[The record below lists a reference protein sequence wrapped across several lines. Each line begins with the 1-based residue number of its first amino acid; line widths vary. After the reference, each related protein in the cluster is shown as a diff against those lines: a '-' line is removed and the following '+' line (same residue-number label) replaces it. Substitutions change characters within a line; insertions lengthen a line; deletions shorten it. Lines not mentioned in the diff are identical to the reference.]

1 MYFIYLNVLFL
12 MLVPSFI
19 LMYFIVTKQS
29 KLNTYFSKSALEKLS
44 VSNQYFSNKARSI
57 TLFLA
62 LIFMIIALA
71 RPVTN
76 EKINDIESELNAVV
90 IAIDVSKSMNAIDIY
105 PNRLEFAKRKLLDII
120 DTSKTEAIGVILFA
134 KSSFLLSAVTQDLA
148 SLKILINNLDRGI
161 NFDNGTNIFSTLE
174 TTQKLLKDYSSKNLI
189 LLSDGG
195 DNKDFDNEIK
205 FANENKINIYTLAL
219 GTPQGS
225 VIKLND
231 GNFLTNKDGDI
242 VNVKLNESIK
252 ELSLK
257 TNGGYINYSLDNSDI
272 NQILN
277 DINSKSQKAKFDNTK
292 YKLYTEL
299 FYYPL
304 ALGIFLLLM
313 AFSSLPSFKK
323 NKSSLSIFLLS
334 LILTSNLN
342 LNASSIFDFN
352 TIKEANNAYEKKEFE
367 TASNEFKKLDS
378 NEFRDYNLANSYYK
392 DNKFKEA
399 IELYKNIET
408 SNDDLEFKK
417 FHNLANSYAKS
428 KDYQNAIKSYE
439 EALKLKNDKDTKE
452 NLELVKKLL
461 EEQDNKQDNKNKDE
475 NQDKKQNE
483 EEKKEKDNQ
492 EQKKQEDKQ
501 ENQQKEESK
510 KSENKKQEPSQK
522 EQEKQKEEDARK
534 QNIMSDYEEEKWL
547 KELENQKTNSLLKK
561 MESSN
566 EDSISNPW

>member
-1 MYFIYLNVLFL
+1 MSFIYLNVLFL
-12 MLVPSFI
+12 MLIPSFI
-19 LMYFIVTKQS
+19 LMYFILTKQS
-29 KLNTYFSKSALEKLS
+29 KLNTYFSKNALEKLS
-44 VSNQYFSNKARSI
+44 VSNQYFSNKSRSI

-76 EKINDIESELNAVV
+76 EKINDIESQLNAVV

-120 DTSKTEAIGVILFA
+120 DTSNTEAIGVILFA

-148 SLKILINNLDRGI
+148 SLKLLINNLDTGI

-174 TTQKLLKDYSSKNLI
+174 TTKKLLKDYSSKNLI
-189 LLSDGG
+189 LLTDGG

-272 NQILN
+272 NQILS
-277 DINSKSQKAKFDNTK
+277 DINSKSQKEKFDNTK
-292 YKLYTEL
+292 YKSYTEL

-304 ALGIFLLLM
+304 ALGVFLLLI
-313 AFSSLPSFKK
+313 AFSSLPSFTK
-323 NKSSLSIFLLS
+323 NKSSLCVILLS
-334 LILTSNLN
+334 LIFTSNLN
-342 LNASSIFDFN
+342 LHASSIFDFN
-352 TIKEANNAYEKKEFE
+352 IIKEANNAYEKEEYEK
-367 TASNEFKKLDS
+367 ASNEFEKLDS
-378 NEFRDYNLANSYYK
+378 NEARDYNLANSYYK

-399 IELYKNIET
+399 IELYKNIQ
-408 SNDDLEFKK
+408 S
-417 FHNLANSYAKS
+417 S
-428 KDYQNAIKSYE
+428 
-439 EALKLKNDKDTKE
+439 
-452 NLELVKKLL
+452 
-461 EEQDNKQDNKNKDE
+461 NKD
-475 NQDKKQNE
+475 
-483 EEKKEKDNQ
+483 
-492 EQKKQEDKQ
+492 
-501 ENQQKEESK
+501 
-510 KSENKKQEPSQK
+510 
-522 EQEKQKEEDARK
+522 
-534 QNIMSDYEEEKWL
+534 L
-547 KELENQKTNSLLKK
+547 
-561 MESSN
+561 
-566 EDSISNPW
+566 

>member
-1 MYFIYLNVLFL
+1 
-12 MLVPSFI
+12 MLIPSFI

-29 KLNTYFSKSALEKLS
+29 KLNTYFSNNALKKLS

-76 EKINDIESELNAVV
+76 EKINDIESQLNAVV

-148 SLKILINNLDRGI
+148 SLKLLINNLDTGI

-189 LLSDGG
+189 LLTDGG
-195 DNKDFDNEIK
+195 DNKNFDNEIE
-205 FANENKINIYTLAL
+205 FANKNKINIYTLAL
-219 GTPQGS
+219 ATPQGS

-231 GNFLTNKDGDI
+231 GNFLTDTNGNI

-257 TNGGYINYSLDNSDI
+257 TNGGYINYSLDNNDI

-277 DINSKSQKAKFDNTK
+277 DINSKSQKEIFDSSK
-292 YKLYTEL
+292 YKSYTEL

-304 ALGIFLLLM
+304 GLGIFLLLI
-313 AFSSLPSFKK
+313 AFSSLPSFRK
-323 NKSSLSIFLLS
+323 NKSSIFIIILS
-334 LILTSNLN
+334 LTIFSNMDLK
-342 LNASSIFDFN
+342 ASSIFDFN
-352 TIKEANNAYEKKEFE
+352 TIKNANTAYEKKDYEK
-367 TASNEFKKLDS
+367 ASNEFKKLDS
-378 NEFRDYNLANSYYK
+378 NEYRDYNLANSYYQ

-399 IELYKNIET
+399 IELYENIKP
-408 SNDDLEFKK
+408 SNNDLEFKRL
-417 FHNLANSYAKS
+417 HNLGNSYAKT
-428 KDYQNAIKSYE
+428 KEYQNAINNYE
-439 EALKLKNDKDTKE
+439 EALKLKNDKNTKE

-461 EEQDNKQDNKNKDE
+461 EDKNNKQDKKED
-475 NQDKKQNE
+475 NQKQ
-483 EEKKEKDNQ
+483 EKDNQ
-492 EQKKQEDKQ
+492 ENKKENKDQQQKQE
-501 ENQQKEESK
+501 QQQDQQQDQNNSK
-510 KSENKKQEPSQK
+510 KSENKNQKQSKK
-522 EQEKQKEEDARK
+522 EQEQKNENENEENNKK

>member
-12 MLVPSFI
+12 MLIPSFV
-19 LMYFIVTKQS
+19 LMYFIVTKKS
-29 KLNTYFSKSALEKLS
+29 KLDTYFSKKALEKLS
-44 VSNQYFSNKARSI
+44 VSNQYFSNKSRSI
-57 TLFLA
+57 ILFLA

-76 EKINDIESELNAVV
+76 EKINDVESELNAVV

-120 DTSKTEAIGVILFA
+120 NTSKTEAIGVILFA
-134 KSSFLLSAVTQDLA
+134 KTSFLLSAVTQDFS
-148 SLKILINNLDRGI
+148 SLKLLINNLDTGI

-189 LLSDGG
+189 LLTDGG
-195 DNKDFDNEIK
+195 DNENFDSEIK

-219 GTPQGS
+219 ATPQGS

-257 TNGGYINYSLDNSDI
+257 TNGGYINYSLDNDDI

-277 DINSKSQKAKFDNTK
+277 DINSKSQKEKFDNAK
-292 YKLYTEL
+292 YKSYIEL

-304 ALGIFLLLM
+304 ALGIFLLLI
-313 AFSSLPSFKK
+313 AFSSLPTLKK
-323 NKSSLSIFLLS
+323 NKSSLSIVFLS
-334 LILTSNLN
+334 LIFTSNLN

-352 TIKEANNAYEKKEFE
+352 TIKEAKKAYENNKFDKS
-367 TASNEFKKLDS
+367 SNEFKKLDS
-378 NEFRDYNLANSYYK
+378 NEYRDYNLANSYYK
-392 DNKFKEA
+392 ENKFKEA

-408 SNDDLEFKK
+408 SNNDLGFKK
-417 FHNLANSYAKS
+417 LHNLGNSYAQN
-428 KDYQNAIKSYE
+428 KDFQNAINSYE
-439 EALKLKNDKDTKE
+439 KALKLKNDKNTKE
-452 NLELVKKLL
+452 NLDLVKKLL
-461 EEQDNKQDNKNKDE
+461 EDQDNKNKDE
-475 NQDKKQNE
+475 NQDKKQND
-483 EEKKEKDNQ
+483 EKQKENKEKQ
-492 EQKKQEDKQ
+492 EK
-501 ENQQKEESK
+501 QKENDSK
-510 KSENKKQEPSQK
+510 KSDNKENKNQEKSQK
-522 EQEKQKEEDARK
+522 EQEKQREEDIRK
-534 QNIMSDYEEEKWL
+534 QNIMSDYEEQKWL

-566 EDSISNPW
+566 EDSISKPW

>member
-1 MYFIYLNVLFL
+1 MSFIYLNVLFL
-12 MLVPSFI
+12 MLIPSFI
-19 LMYFIVTKQS
+19 LMYFILTKQS

-90 IAIDVSKSMNAIDIY
+90 VAIDVSKSMNAIDIY

-120 DTSKTEAIGVILFA
+120 NTSKTEAIGVILFA

-148 SLKILINNLDRGI
+148 SLKLLINNLDRGI

-174 TTQKLLKDYSSKNLI
+174 TTKKLLKDYSSKNLI
-189 LLSDGG
+189 LLTDGG

-272 NQILN
+272 NQILS
-277 DINSKSQKAKFDNTK
+277 DINSKSQKEKFDNTK
-292 YKLYTEL
+292 YKSYTEL

-304 ALGIFLLLM
+304 GLGIFLLLI
-313 AFSSLPSFKK
+313 AFSSLPSFTK
-323 NKSSLSIFLLS
+323 NKSSLCVILLS
-334 LILTSNLN
+334 LIFASNLK

-352 TIKEANNAYEKKEFE
+352 IIKEANNAYEKEEYEK
-367 TASNEFKKLDS
+367 ASNEFGKLDS
-378 NEFRDYNLANSYYK
+378 NEARDYNLANSYYK

-399 IELYKNIET
+399 IELYKNIQS
-408 SNDDLEFKK
+408 SNKDLEFKK
-417 FHNLANSYAKS
+417 LHNLGNSYAKN
-428 KDYQNAIKSYE
+428 KDFQNAIKSYE
-439 EALKLKNDKDTKE
+439 EALKLKNDKNTKE
-452 NLELVKKLL
+452 NLELAKKLL
-461 EEQDNKQDNKNKDE
+461 EDQDNKQDNKNKDE

-492 EQKKQEDKQ
+492 EQKTQEDKQ

-510 KSENKKQEPSQK
+510 KSENQKQEQSQK
-522 EQEKQKEEDARK
+522 EQEKQNEEDVRK
-534 QNIMSDYEEEKWL
+534 QNIMSDYEEQKWL